1 MSPTKKNNVKKH
13 IDELLAEALRQPF
26 PASDPVSVGNFTSS
40 EGSSDIVE
48 RLRKCLKA
56 NAGISGNV
64 ELWSPLKEDDI
75 MEAAHEIE

>member
-1 MSPTKKNNVKKH
+1 M
-13 IDELLAEALRQPF
+13 
-26 PASDPVSVGNFTSS
+26 
-40 EGSSDIVE
+40 SDIIQ